1 MGENATVTGEIMA
14 VRTFAPPAT
23 VLFLG
28 GGMGVGMGIEIS
40 DALNWPVD
48 PDSYKGKT
56 ISVTGKI
63 KANPIDG
70 GPMIAV
76 TDPAQIVV
84 K

>member
-1 MGENATVTGEIMA
+1 MD
-14 VRTFAPPAT
+14 VRTFAPPET
-23 VLFLG
+23 ILFLG
-28 GGMGVGMGIEIS
+28 GGMGVGVGVAIS
-40 DALNWPVD
+40 DALNWPVE

-63 KANPIDG
+63 TAAPIGG